1 VKGEAEGI
9 EEIGDRECLSVA
21 MGLVKD
27 DEERRTLS
35 SYLNR
40 REWEK
45 VGYR

>member
-9 EEIGDRECLSVA
+9 EEIGDGECLSVA

-35 SYLNR
+35 SSISTDENGKR
-40 REWEK
+40 
-45 VGYR
+45 